1 MGFGVPGRAVDLE
14 PVMLLSSASRTA
26 NGGSSAARWK
36 SPRLSVSRQSGGHG
50 WRWPVPD
57 RVLPGGVSVSRGTD
71 PVLPGSGMP
80 GKIAGYRLEGH
91 IGEGDMTVVRLAHD
105 ERLDREVAVKIL
117 APELVR
123 DAAFRVR
130 LLQQVR
136 AAAEIDHP
144 HILPVYEAG
153 DASGI
158 VYVVMRYV
166 RGGDARSL
174 LGPLGPLP
182 FARAWEVI
190 AQVASAL
197 DTAHAYGVIHRSVK
211 PANMLFDASS
221 EVSGRT
227 PDWAGRDRFDHVYL
241 SDFGLHR
248 DWSPD
253 EIITAARS
261 AGTLDY
267 VAPEQIEG
275 RALDGR
281 ADLYSLACTGFELL
295 CGTTPFG
302 QDQGLTVMYA
312 QLYAPPPPATARRP
326 DLPAA
331 VDVVLATAL
340 AKNPADRSATC
351 GQFADELRTALGL
364 VPGESDN
371 PARLRSQGHARPVAE
386 SRLASGDRRPAKQQD
401 WEHEPAQTATP
412 AKSGPG
418 QPPSPEDQPAAGLGQ
433 VSRNS
438 IGEPGAPYPRQPR
451 RRPGVITLVLAVA
464 AVAIAAA
471 VAIGVA
477 LPDRSTPGTPAVSS
491 PAVSSPAVSSPAL
504 SPAATSAPSSSSAP
518 TLASRQAS
526 AVNNLLSSSAATLK
540 ALQGAVSEVSNC
552 TNLSSA
558 VRQIQN
564 VVNQRSTEYN
574 QASALSTSALAN
586 GAAVKS
592 DLIAA
597 LRNSLDADK
606 DFLTWAQQQLSPGCT
621 PTAQSSAYNA
631 AYNASQQAGASKKA
645 FIQVWDL
652 VAAQY
657 GIQQKS
663 PSTF

>member
-1 MGFGVPGRAVDLE
+1 
-14 PVMLLSSASRTA
+14 
-26 NGGSSAARWK
+26 
-36 SPRLSVSRQSGGHG
+36 
-50 WRWPVPD
+50 
-57 RVLPGGVSVSRGTD
+57 
-71 PVLPGSGMP
+71 MP

-91 IGEGDMTVVRLAHD
+91 IGEGDMAVVRVAHD
-105 ERLDREVAVKIL
+105 ERLDRKVAVKIL
-117 APELVR
+117 APELAR

-130 LLQQVR
+130 LLHQVR

-166 RGGDARSL
+166 RGCDARSL
-174 LGPLGPLP
+174 LSPLGPLP
-182 FARAWEVI
+182 FARAWKVI

-197 DTAHAYGVIHRSVK
+197 DAAHAHGVIHRNVK

-221 EVSGRT
+221 EVAGRT
-227 PDWAGRDRFDHVYL
+227 PDWAGGDRFDHVYL
-241 SDFGLHR
+241 SDFGMRR
-248 DWSPD
+248 DWSLD
-253 EIITAARS
+253 EIITAAHS

-281 ADLYSLACTGFELL
+281 ADLYSLACAGFELL
-295 CGTTPFG
+295 SGTAPFG

-326 DLPAA
+326 DLPTA
-331 VDVVLATAL
+331 VDVVLAKAL
-340 AKNPADRSATC
+340 AKNPADRYATC
-351 GQFADELRTALGL
+351 GQFAEELRTALGL

-371 PARLRSQGHARPVAE
+371 PARLRSQGHARPAAG
-386 SRLASGDRRPAKQQD
+386 SRLASGDKRPARQQD
-401 WEHEPAQTATP
+401 FEHEPTQTPTP
-412 AKSGPG
+412 VQSGPG
-418 QPPSPEDQPAAGLGQ
+418 QPPSPEDQPAAGPGQ
-433 VSRNS
+433 VSRDS
-438 IGEPGAPYPRQPR
+438 IGGLGAPYRRQPR
-451 RRPGVITLVLAVA
+451 RRPGVITLALAVA

-471 VAIGVA
+471 VAIGVV

-491 PAVSSPAVSSPAL
+491 PAVASPVL

-518 TLASRQAS
+518 TLASRQAA
-526 AVNNLLSSSAATLK
+526 AVNHLLSSSAATLK
-540 ALQGAVSEVSNC
+540 ALQGAVSEVFNC

-586 GAAVKS
+586 GATVKS

-597 LRNSLDADK
+597 LRDSLDADK
-606 DFLTWAQQQLSPGCT
+606 DFLTWAQRQLNPGCT

-631 AYNASQQAGASKKA
+631 AYNASQQAGTSKKA

-663 PSTF
+663 PGTF

>member
-1 MGFGVPGRAVDLE
+1 M
-14 PVMLLSSASRTA
+14 
-26 NGGSSAARWK
+26 
-36 SPRLSVSRQSGGHG
+36 
-50 WRWPVPD
+50 
-57 RVLPGGVSVSRGTD
+57 SRGTD

-80 GKIAGYRLEGH
+80 GKIASYRLERH
-91 IGEGDMTVVRLAHD
+91 IGEGDMAVVRLAHD
-105 ERLDREVAVKIL
+105 ERLDRKVAVKIL
-117 APELVR
+117 APELAR
-123 DAAFRVR
+123 DAGFRVR
-130 LLQQVR
+130 WLHQVR

-144 HILPVYEAG
+144 HILPVYEAD

-174 LGPLGPLP
+174 LSPLGPLP
-182 FARAWEVI
+182 FARAWKVI

-197 DTAHAYGVIHRSVK
+197 DTAHAYGVIHRNVK

-221 EVSGRT
+221 EVGGRT
-227 PDWAGRDRFDHVYL
+227 PDWAGGDRFDHVYL
-241 SDFGLHR
+241 SDFGMRR
-248 DWSPD
+248 DWSLD
-253 EIITAARS
+253 EIITAAHS

-275 RALDGR
+275 HALDGR
-281 ADLYSLACTGFELL
+281 ADLYSLACAGFELL
-295 CGTTPFG
+295 CGTAPFG

-326 DLPAA
+326 DLPTA

-340 AKNPADRSATC
+340 AKNPADRYATC
-351 GQFADELRTALGL
+351 SQFAEELRTALGL

-386 SRLASGDRRPAKQQD
+386 SRLASRDKRPARQQD
-401 WEHEPAQTATP
+401 FEHEPTQTPTP
-412 AKSGPG
+412 VQSGPG

-433 VSRNS
+433 VSRDS
-438 IGEPGAPYPRQPR
+438 MGGPGAPYPRQPR
-451 RRPGVITLVLAVA
+451 RRPSVITLALAVA

-491 PAVSSPAVSSPAL
+491 PAVSSPVL

-518 TLASRQAS
+518 TLASRQAA
-526 AVNNLLSSSAATLK
+526 AVNNLLSSSAATLR
-540 ALQGAVSEVSNC
+540 ALQGAVSEVFNC

-558 VRQIQN
+558 VPQIQN

-574 QASALSTSALAN
+574 QASALSTSALAD

-606 DFLTWAQQQLSPGCT
+606 DFLTWAQQQLNPGCT

-663 PSTF
+663 PGTF

>member
-1 MGFGVPGRAVDLE
+1 M
-14 PVMLLSSASRTA
+14 SR
-26 NGGSSAARWK
+26 R
-36 SPRLSVSRQSGGHG
+36 
-50 WRWPVPD
+50 
-57 RVLPGGVSVSRGTD
+57 TD

-91 IGEGDMTVVRLAHD
+91 IGQGDMAVVRLAHD
-105 ERLDREVAVKIL
+105 ERLDRRVAVKIL
-117 APELVR
+117 APELAR
-123 DAAFRVR
+123 DAAFQAR
-130 LLQQVR
+130 LFHQVR

-153 DASGI
+153 DAGGI

-166 RGGDARSL
+166 QGGDARSL
-174 LGPLGPLP
+174 LSPLGPLP
-182 FARAWEVI
+182 FARAWKVV

-197 DTAHAYGVIHRSVK
+197 DAAHAHGVIHRGVK
-211 PANMLFDASS
+211 PANMLFEASS
-221 EVSGRT
+221 GVGGRT
-227 PDWAGRDRFDHVYL
+227 SDWAGGGSDHVYL
-241 SDFGLHR
+241 SDFGIRR
-248 DWSPD
+248 DWSPG
-253 EIITAARS
+253 EIIAAARS

-281 ADLYSLACTGFELL
+281 ADLYSLACAGFELL
-295 CGTTPFG
+295 CGTPPFG
-302 QDQGLTVMYA
+302 QDQSLTVMYA

-331 VDVVLATAL
+331 ADVVLATAL
-340 AKNPADRSATC
+340 AKNPADRYATC
-351 GQFADELRTALGL
+351 GRFAEELRTALGL

-371 PARLRSQGHARPVAE
+371 RARLRWQGHARPVAE
-386 SRLASGDRRPAKQQD
+386 SRLACGDKRPARQQD
-401 WEHEPAQTATP
+401 FGHEPTQTP
-412 AKSGPG
+412 APVQSGPG
-418 QPPSPEDQPAAGLGQ
+418 RPMFPEDQPAAGLGQ
-433 VSRNS
+433 VSRDS
-438 IGEPGAPYPRQPR
+438 IGGPGGPYPRQPR
-451 RRPGVITLVLAVA
+451 RRPGVIRLALAVA
-464 AVAIAAA
+464 AVGIAAA

-477 LPDRSTPGTPAVSS
+477 LPGRSTPGTPAVSS
-491 PAVSSPAVSSPAL
+491 PAVSSPVLA
-504 SPAATSAPSSSSAP
+504 PAATSAPSSSSAS
-518 TLASRQAS
+518 TLASRQAA
-526 AVNNLLSSSAATLK
+526 AVNDLLSSSAATLK
-540 ALQGAVSEVSNC
+540 ALQGAVSEVFNC

-574 QASALSTSALAN
+574 QASALSTPALPN

-606 DFLTWAQQQLSPGCT
+606 DFLTWAQQQLNPGCT

-631 AYNASQQAGASKKA
+631 AYNASQQAGASKEA
-645 FIQVWDL
+645 FTQVWDP
-652 VAAQY
+652 VAARY

-663 PSTF
+663 PGTF

>member
-1 MGFGVPGRAVDLE
+1 M
-14 PVMLLSSASRTA
+14 
-26 NGGSSAARWK
+26 
-36 SPRLSVSRQSGGHG
+36 
-50 WRWPVPD
+50 
-57 RVLPGGVSVSRGTD
+57 SRGTD

-91 IGEGDMTVVRLAHD
+91 VGEGDMGVVRLAYD
-105 ERLDREVAVKIL
+105 EHLDRKVAVKIL
-117 APELVR
+117 APELAR
-123 DAAFRVR
+123 DAAFRAR
-130 LLQQVR
+130 LLHQVR

-166 RGGDARSL
+166 QGGDARSL
-174 LGPLGPLP
+174 LSPLAPLP
-182 FARAWEVI
+182 FARAWKVI

-197 DTAHAYGVIHRSVK
+197 DTAHAHGLIHRNVK

-221 EVSGRT
+221 EVGGRR
-227 PDWAGRDRFDHVYL
+227 PDLAGGHCFDHVYL
-241 SDFGLHR
+241 SDFGMRR

-253 EIITAARS
+253 EIITAVRS

-281 ADLYSLACTGFELL
+281 ADLYSLACAGFELL
-295 CGTTPFG
+295 CGTAPFG

-340 AKNPADRSATC
+340 AKNPADRYATC
-351 GQFADELRTALGL
+351 GQFAEELCTALGL

-371 PARLRSQGHARPVAE
+371 PARLRSQGHAGPVAE
-386 SRLASGDRRPAKQQD
+386 SRLASGNKRPARQQD
-401 WEHEPAQTATP
+401 FEHEPTQTPTP
-412 AKSGPG
+412 VQSGPG
-418 QPPSPEDQPAAGLGQ
+418 QPPSPENQPAAGLGQ
-433 VSRNS
+433 VSHDS
-438 IGEPGAPYPRQPR
+438 IGGPGAPYPRQPR
-451 RRPGVITLVLAVA
+451 RRPGVITLALAVA

-491 PAVSSPAVSSPAL
+491 PAVSSPAVSSPVL

-518 TLASRQAS
+518 TLASRQAA
-526 AVNNLLSSSAATLK
+526 AVNNLLTSSAATLK
-540 ALQGAVSEVSNC
+540 ALQGAVSEVFNC

-558 VRQIQN
+558 VGQIQN

-574 QASALSTSALAN
+574 QASALSTFALAN

-606 DFLTWAQQQLSPGCT
+606 DFLTWAQQQLNPGCT
-621 PTAQSSAYNA
+621 PAAQSSAYNA
-631 AYNASQQAGASKKA
+631 AYNASQQAGASKQA

-663 PSTF
+663 PGTF

>member
-1 MGFGVPGRAVDLE
+1 M
-14 PVMLLSSASRTA
+14 
-26 NGGSSAARWK
+26 
-36 SPRLSVSRQSGGHG
+36 
-50 WRWPVPD
+50 
-57 RVLPGGVSVSRGTD
+57 SRGTD

-80 GKIAGYRLEGH
+80 GSGMPGSGMPGEIAGYRLEER
-91 IGEGDMTVVRLAHD
+91 IGEGDMAIVRLAHD
-105 ERLDREVAVKIL
+105 ERLDRKVAVKIL
-117 APELVR
+117 APELAR
-123 DAAFRVR
+123 DDAFRAR
-130 LLQQVR
+130 LLHQVR

-153 DASGI
+153 DTGGI

-166 RGGDARSL
+166 QGGDVRSL
-174 LGPLGPLP
+174 LSPLGSLP
-182 FARAWEVI
+182 SARAWKVI

-197 DTAHAYGVIHRSVK
+197 DTAHAHGVIHRNVK
-211 PANMLFDASS
+211 PANMLFDAGS
-221 EVSGRT
+221 EVGGRT
-227 PDWAGRDRFDHVYL
+227 SDRAGGHRFDHVYL
-241 SDFGLHR
+241 SDFGMRR

-253 EIITAARS
+253 EIITAVRS

-281 ADLYSLACTGFELL
+281 TDLYSLACAGFELL
-295 CGTTPFG
+295 CGTAPFG

-312 QLYAPPPPATARRP
+312 QLYAPPPLATARRP

-340 AKNPADRSATC
+340 AKNPADRYATC
-351 GQFADELRTALGL
+351 GQFAEELRTALGL

-371 PARLRSQGHARPVAE
+371 PARPRSLGHVRPVAE
-386 SRLASGDRRPAKQQD
+386 SRLARGDKLPARQQD
-401 WEHEPAQTATP
+401 FEHEPSQTPTP
-412 AKSGPG
+412 VPPVPG
-418 QPPSPEDQPAAGLGQ
+418 QPPSPEDQPAAALGQ
-433 VSRNS
+433 VSRDS
-438 IGEPGAPYPRQPR
+438 TGGPGAPYPRQPWR
-451 RRPGVITLVLAVA
+451 RTGVIRLTLAVA

-477 LPDRSTPGTPAVSS
+477 LANRSTPGTPAVSS
-491 PAVSSPAVSSPAL
+491 PAASSPVPSPTAL
-504 SPAATSAPSSSSAP
+504 SPTALSPTAPSSSSAS
-518 TLASRQAS
+518 TLASRQA
-526 AVNNLLSSSAATLK
+526 AALNNLLGSSAATLK
-540 ALQGAVSEVSNC
+540 ALQGAVSEVFSC

-558 VRQIQN
+558 VGQIQN
-564 VVNQRSTEYN
+564 VVNQRSTEYS

-586 GAAVKS
+586 GAAMKS

-597 LRNSLDADK
+597 LRSSLDADK
-606 DFLTWAQQQLSPGCT
+606 DFLTWAQQQLNPGCA

-645 FIQVWDL
+645 FIQVWDP

-663 PSTF
+663 PGSF

>member
-1 MGFGVPGRAVDLE
+1 M
-14 PVMLLSSASRTA
+14 
-26 NGGSSAARWK
+26 
-36 SPRLSVSRQSGGHG
+36 
-50 WRWPVPD
+50 
-57 RVLPGGVSVSRGTD
+57 SRGTD
-71 PVLPGSGMP
+71 PALRGPGMP

-91 IGEGDMTVVRLAHD
+91 IGEGDMAVVRLAHD
-105 ERLDREVAVKIL
+105 ERLDRKVAVKIL
-117 APELVR
+117 APELAR
-123 DAAFRVR
+123 DAAFRAR
-130 LLQQVR
+130 LLHQVR

-174 LGPLGPLP
+174 LSLPGPLP
-182 FARAWEVI
+182 FARAWKVI

-197 DTAHAYGVIHRSVK
+197 DTAHAHGVIHRNVK

-221 EVSGRT
+221 EVGGRT
-227 PDWAGRDRFDHVYL
+227 PDWAGGHRFDHVYL
-241 SDFGLHR
+241 SDFGMRR

-253 EIITAARS
+253 EIITAVRS

-267 VAPEQIEG
+267 VAPEQIDG

-281 ADLYSLACTGFELL
+281 ADLYSLACAGFELL
-295 CGTTPFG
+295 CGTAPFG

-312 QLYAPPPPATARRP
+312 QLYAPPPLATARRP

-340 AKNPADRSATC
+340 AKNPADRYATC
-351 GQFADELRTALGL
+351 GQFAEELRTALGF

-371 PARLRSQGHARPVAE
+371 PARVRSQGHARPVAE
-386 SRLASGDRRPAKQQD
+386 SRLVSGDKRPARQQD
-401 WEHEPAQTATP
+401 FEHEPTQTPTP
-412 AKSGPG
+412 VPSGPG
-418 QPPSPEDQPAAGLGQ
+418 QPPSPEDRPTAGLGQ
-433 VSRNS
+433 VSRDS
-438 IGEPGAPYPRQPR
+438 IGRPGAPYPRQPR
-451 RRPGVITLVLAVA
+451 RPPGVIRLALAVA
-464 AVAIAAA
+464 AAAIAAA
-471 VAIGVA
+471 VAIGVT
-477 LPDRSTPGTPAVSS
+477 LPDRSTPGTPVSS
-491 PAVSSPAVSSPAL
+491 PAVSSPVL
-504 SPAATSAPSSSSAP
+504 SPAATPAPSSSPAS
-518 TLASRQAS
+518 TLASRQAA

-540 ALQGAVSEVSNC
+540 ALQGAVSEVFNC

-606 DFLTWAQQQLSPGCT
+606 DFLTWAQQQLNPGCS

-663 PSTF
+663 PGTF

>member
-1 MGFGVPGRAVDLE
+1 
-14 PVMLLSSASRTA
+14 
-26 NGGSSAARWK
+26 
-36 SPRLSVSRQSGGHG
+36 
-50 WRWPVPD
+50 
-57 RVLPGGVSVSRGTD
+57 VSRGTD

-80 GKIAGYRLEGH
+80 GKIAGYRLEGI
-91 IGEGDMTVVRLAHD
+91 IGEGDMAVVRLAHD
-105 ERLDREVAVKIL
+105 ERLDRKVAVKIL
-117 APELVR
+117 APELAR

-130 LLQQVR
+130 LLHQVR
-136 AAAEIDHP
+136 AAAKIDHP

-174 LGPLGPLP
+174 LSPLGPLP
-182 FARAWEVI
+182 YARAWKVI

-197 DTAHAYGVIHRSVK
+197 DTAHAYGVIHRNVK
-211 PANMLFDASS
+211 PANILFDASS
-221 EVSGRT
+221 EVGERT
-227 PDWAGRDRFDHVYL
+227 PGWAGGDRFDHVYL
-241 SDFGLHR
+241 SDFGMYR
-248 DWSPD
+248 EWSLD
-253 EIITAARS
+253 EIITAAHS

-281 ADLYSLACTGFELL
+281 ADLYSLACAGFELL
-295 CGTTPFG
+295 CGTAPFG

-326 DLPAA
+326 DLPTA

-340 AKNPADRSATC
+340 AKNPADRYATC
-351 GQFADELRTALGL
+351 GQFAEELRTALGL
-364 VPGESDN
+364 VPAESDN

-386 SRLASGDRRPAKQQD
+386 SRLASGDERPARQRD
-401 WEHEPAQTATP
+401 FEHEPTQTPTP
-412 AKSGPG
+412 VQSGPG
-418 QPPSPEDQPAAGLGQ
+418 QPPSPEDQPAAGPGQ
-433 VSRNS
+433 VSRDS
-438 IGEPGAPYPRQPR
+438 IGGPGAPYPRQPR
-451 RRPGVITLVLAVA
+451 RRPGIITLALAVA

-491 PAVSSPAVSSPAL
+491 PAVSSPAVSSPVL

-518 TLASRQAS
+518 TLASRQAA
-526 AVNNLLSSSAATLK
+526 AVNNLLSSSAAALK
-540 ALQGAVSEVSNC
+540 TLQGAVSEVSNC

-606 DFLTWAQQQLSPGCT
+606 DFLTWAQQQLNPGCT

-663 PSTF
+663 PGTF

>member
-1 MGFGVPGRAVDLE
+1 
-14 PVMLLSSASRTA
+14 
-26 NGGSSAARWK
+26 
-36 SPRLSVSRQSGGHG
+36 
-50 WRWPVPD
+50 
-57 RVLPGGVSVSRGTD
+57 LPGGVFVSRGTD
-71 PVLPGSGMP
+71 PVLPDSGMP
-80 GKIAGYRLEGH
+80 GKIPGYRLEGH
-91 IGEGDMTVVRLAHD
+91 IGEGDMAVVRLAHD
-105 ERLDREVAVKIL
+105 EHLDRKVAVKIL
-117 APELVR
+117 APELTR
-123 DAAFRVR
+123 DAAFRAR
-130 LLQQVR
+130 LLHQVR

-174 LGPLGPLP
+174 LSPLGPLP
-182 FARAWEVI
+182 FARAWKVI
-190 AQVASAL
+190 AHVASAL
-197 DTAHAYGVIHRSVK
+197 DTAHAHGVLHRNVK

-221 EVSGRT
+221 EVGGRT
-227 PDWAGRDRFDHVYL
+227 PDWAGGHRLDHVYL
-241 SDFGLHR
+241 SDFGMRR
-248 DWSPD
+248 DWSPE
-253 EIITAARS
+253 EIVTAVRS

-281 ADLYSLACTGFELL
+281 ADLYSLACAGFELL
-295 CGTTPFG
+295 CGTAPFG

-340 AKNPADRSATC
+340 AKNPADRYATC
-351 GQFADELRTALGL
+351 GQFAEELRTALGL

-386 SRLASGDRRPAKQQD
+386 SRLASCDKRPAGRQD
-401 WEHEPAQTATP
+401 FEHEPTQTPTP
-412 AKSGPG
+412 VQSGPG

-433 VSRNS
+433 VSRDP
-438 IGEPGAPYPRQPR
+438 IGGPGAPYPRRPR
-451 RRPGVITLVLAVA
+451 RRPSVITLALAVA
-464 AVAIAAA
+464 SVAIAA

-491 PAVSSPAVSSPAL
+491 PAASSPAVSSPVL
-504 SPAATSAPSSSSAP
+504 SPAATSAPSSES
-518 TLASRQAS
+518 TLASRQAA
-526 AVNNLLSSSAATLK
+526 AVNILLSSSAATLK

-574 QASALSTSALAN
+574 QASAVSTSALAN

-606 DFLTWAQQQLSPGCT
+606 DFLTWAQQQLNPGCT

-663 PSTF
+663 PGTF

>member
-1 MGFGVPGRAVDLE
+1 
-14 PVMLLSSASRTA
+14 
-26 NGGSSAARWK
+26 
-36 SPRLSVSRQSGGHG
+36 
-50 WRWPVPD
+50 
-57 RVLPGGVSVSRGTD
+57 VSRGTD
-71 PVLPGSGMP
+71 PVPPGSGLP
-80 GKIAGYRLEGH
+80 GKIAGYRLEGP
-91 IGEGDMTVVRLAHD
+91 IGEGDIAVVRLAHD
-105 ERLDREVAVKIL
+105 ERLDRKVAVKIL
-117 APELVR
+117 APELAR

-130 LLQQVR
+130 LLHQVR
-136 AAAEIDHP
+136 AAANIDHP

-166 RGGDARSL
+166 QGGDARSL
-174 LGPLGPLP
+174 LSPFSPLP
-182 FARAWEVI
+182 FARAWNVI

-197 DTAHAYGVIHRSVK
+197 DAAHAYGVIHCNVK

-221 EVSGRT
+221 EVGGRT
-227 PDWAGRDRFDHVYL
+227 PDWAGGDRFDHVYL
-241 SDFGLHR
+241 SDFGMRR
-248 DWSPD
+248 DRSPD

-281 ADLYSLACTGFELL
+281 ADLYSLACAGFELL
-295 CGTTPFG
+295 CGTAPFG

-312 QLYAPPPPATARRP
+312 QLYAPPPPARARRP

-340 AKNPADRSATC
+340 AKNPADRYATC
-351 GQFADELRTALGL
+351 GQFAEELRTALGL

-371 PARLRSQGHARPVAE
+371 PAWLRSQGHARPVAE
-386 SRLASGDRRPAKQQD
+386 SRLASGEDRA
-401 WEHEPAQTATP
+401 
-412 AKSGPG
+412 
-418 QPPSPEDQPAAGLGQ
+418 AAGLGQ
-433 VSRNS
+433 VSRDS
-438 IGEPGAPYPRQPR
+438 IGGPGAPYPRPPW
-451 RRPGVITLVLAVA
+451 RRPGVIRLALAVA

-491 PAVSSPAVSSPAL
+491 PAVSSPAVSSPVVS
-504 SPAATSAPSSSSAP
+504 SPVVSPTATSAPSSASTPA
-518 TLASRQAS
+518 LASRQAA
-526 AVNNLLSSSAATLK
+526 AVNNLLSSSATTVK
-540 ALQGAVSEVSNC
+540 ALQGAVSEVFNC

-574 QASALSTSALAN
+574 QASALSTFALAN

-597 LRNSLDADK
+597 LRHSLDADK
-606 DFLTWAQQQLSPGCT
+606 DFLTWAQQQLNPGCT

-631 AYNASQQAGASKKA
+631 AYNASQQAGAAKKA

-657 GIQQKS
+657 GIQQTS
-663 PSTF
+663 PGTF

>member
-1 MGFGVPGRAVDLE
+1 MPGR
-14 PVMLLSSASRTA
+14 
-26 NGGSSAARWK
+26 
-36 SPRLSVSRQSGGHG
+36 
-50 WRWPVPD
+50 
-57 RVLPGGVSVSRGTD
+57 
-71 PVLPGSGMP
+71 
-80 GKIAGYRLEGH
+80 IAGYRLEGY
-91 IGEGDMTVVRLAHD
+91 IGEGDMAVVRLAHD
-105 ERLDREVAVKIL
+105 ERVDRKVAVKML
-117 APELVR
+117 SPELAG
-123 DAAFRVR
+123 DTAFRAR
-130 LLQQVR
+130 LLHQVR

-144 HILPVYEAG
+144 HILPVYGAG

-166 RGGDARSL
+166 QGGDARSL
-174 LGPLGPLP
+174 LSPLGPLA
-182 FARAWEVI
+182 FARAWKVI

-197 DTAHAYGVIHRSVK
+197 DTAHAHGVIHRNVK

-221 EVSGRT
+221 EVGGRT
-227 PDWAGRDRFDHVYL
+227 GDWADGHRFDHVYL
-241 SDFGLHR
+241 SDFGMRR

-253 EIITAARS
+253 EIITAVRS
-261 AGTLDY
+261 GGTLDY

-281 ADLYSLACTGFELL
+281 ADLYSLACAGFELL
-295 CGTTPFG
+295 CGTAPFG
-302 QDQGLTVMYA
+302 QDQGLTAMYA
-312 QLYAPPPPATARRP
+312 QLYAPPPPATTLRP

-340 AKNPADRSATC
+340 AKNPADRYATC
-351 GQFADELRTALGL
+351 GQFAEELRTALGL
-364 VPGESDN
+364 VPSESDN
-371 PARLRSQGHARPVAE
+371 SARPRSQGHARPVAE
-386 SRLASGDRRPAKQQD
+386 IRLASGDKRPARQQD
-401 WEHEPAQTATP
+401 FEHEPTQTRTP
-412 AKSGPG
+412 VQPGPG
-418 QPPSPEDQPAAGLGQ
+418 QPASPEDQPAAGPGQ
-433 VSRNS
+433 VSRDS
-438 IGEPGAPYPRQPR
+438 VGGPGAPYLRQPR
-451 RRPGVITLVLAVA
+451 RRPSVIRLTLAVG

-477 LPDRSTPGTPAVSS
+477 LPGRSTPGTPAVSS
-491 PAVSSPAVSSPAL
+491 PAVSSPAASSPVL

-518 TLASRQAS
+518 NLAARQAA

-540 ALQGAVSEVSNC
+540 ALQGAVSEVFDC

-558 VRQIQN
+558 VGQIQN

-586 GAAVKS
+586 GTAVKA

-606 DFLTWAQQQLSPGCT
+606 DFLTWAQQQLNPGCT

-631 AYNASQQAGASKKA
+631 AYNASQQAGAAKNA
-645 FIQVWDL
+645 FIQVWDP
-652 VAAQY
+652 VAARY

-663 PSTF
+663 PGTF

>member
-1 MGFGVPGRAVDLE
+1 M
-14 PVMLLSSASRTA
+14 
-26 NGGSSAARWK
+26 
-36 SPRLSVSRQSGGHG
+36 
-50 WRWPVPD
+50 
-57 RVLPGGVSVSRGTD
+57 SRGTD

-80 GKIAGYRLEGH
+80 GKIAGYRLEGPV
-91 IGEGDMTVVRLAHD
+91 GEGDMAVVRLAYD
-105 ERLDREVAVKIL
+105 EHLDRKVAVKIL
-117 APELVR
+117 APELAR
-123 DAAFRVR
+123 DAAFRAR
-130 LLQQVR
+130 LLHQVR

-166 RGGDARSL
+166 QGGDARSL
-174 LGPLGPLP
+174 LSPLGPLP
-182 FARAWEVI
+182 FARAWKVI

-197 DTAHAYGVIHRSVK
+197 DTAHAHGVIHRNVK

-221 EVSGRT
+221 EVGGRR
-227 PDWAGRDRFDHVYL
+227 PDFAGGHRFDHVYL
-241 SDFGLHR
+241 SDFGMRR

-253 EIITAARS
+253 EIITAVRS

-281 ADLYSLACTGFELL
+281 ADLYSLACAGFELL
-295 CGTTPFG
+295 CGTAPFG

-340 AKNPADRSATC
+340 AKNPADRYATC
-351 GQFADELRTALGL
+351 GQFAEELRTALGL

-371 PARLRSQGHARPVAE
+371 PARLRHARPVAE
-386 SRLASGDRRPAKQQD
+386 SRLASGSKRPARQQD
-401 WEHEPAQTATP
+401 FEHEPTQTPTSVQ
-412 AKSGPG
+412 SGPG
-418 QPPSPEDQPAAGLGQ
+418 QPPSPENQPAAGLGQ
-433 VSRNS
+433 VSHDS
-438 IGEPGAPYPRQPR
+438 MGGPGAPYPRQPR
-451 RRPGVITLVLAVA
+451 RRPGVITLALAVA

-471 VAIGVA
+471 VAIGFA
-477 LPDRSTPGTPAVSS
+477 LPDRSTPGTPALSS
-491 PAVSSPAVSSPAL
+491 PAVSSRAVSSPVL

-518 TLASRQAS
+518 TLASRQAA

-540 ALQGAVSEVSNC
+540 ALQGAVSEVFNC

-558 VRQIQN
+558 VGQIQT

-574 QASALSTSALAN
+574 QASALSTFALAN

-606 DFLTWAQQQLSPGCT
+606 DFLTWAQQQLNPGCT

-631 AYNASQQAGASKKA
+631 AYNASQQAGASKQA

-663 PSTF
+663 PGAF

>member
-1 MGFGVPGRAVDLE
+1 
-14 PVMLLSSASRTA
+14 
-26 NGGSSAARWK
+26 
-36 SPRLSVSRQSGGHG
+36 
-50 WRWPVPD
+50 
-57 RVLPGGVSVSRGTD
+57 
-71 PVLPGSGMP
+71 MP
-80 GKIAGYRLEGH
+80 GKIAGYRLEGQ
-91 IGEGDMTVVRLAHD
+91 IGEGDMAVVRLAHD
-105 ERLDREVAVKIL
+105 ERLDRKVAVKIL
-117 APELVR
+117 RPELAR
-123 DAAFRVR
+123 DAAFRAR
-130 LLQQVR
+130 LLHQVR

-174 LGPLGPLP
+174 LSPLRPLP
-182 FARAWEVI
+182 FARAWKVI
-190 AQVASAL
+190 DQVASAL
-197 DTAHAYGVIHRSVK
+197 DTAHAHGVIHRNVK
-211 PANMLFDASS
+211 PANMLFDAGS
-221 EVSGRT
+221 EVGGRT
-227 PDWAGRDRFDHVYL
+227 PGGDRFDHVYL
-241 SDFGLHR
+241 SDFGMRR

-253 EIITAARS
+253 EVITAARS

-281 ADLYSLACTGFELL
+281 ADLYSLACAGFELL
-295 CGTTPFG
+295 CGTAPFG

-326 DLPAA
+326 DLPTA

-340 AKNPADRSATC
+340 AKNPADRYATC
-351 GQFADELRTALGL
+351 GQFAEELCAALGL

-371 PARLRSQGHARPVAE
+371 PARLRSQGRARPVAE
-386 SRLASGDRRPAKQQD
+386 SRLASGNKRPGRQQD
-401 WEHEPAQTATP
+401 FEHEPTQTPTP
-412 AKSGPG
+412 VQSGPG

-433 VSRNS
+433 VSRDS
-438 IGEPGAPYPRQPR
+438 IGGPGAPYPRQPR
-451 RRPGVITLVLAVA
+451 RRPGVITLALAVA

-491 PAVSSPAVSSPAL
+491 PAASSPAVSSPVL

-518 TLASRQAS
+518 ALASRQAA

-540 ALQGAVSEVSNC
+540 ALQGAVSEVFNC

-564 VVNQRSTEYN
+564 VVNQRGTEYN
-574 QASALSTSALAN
+574 QASALSISALAN
-586 GAAVKS
+586 GVAVKS

-606 DFLTWAQQQLSPGCT
+606 EFLTWAQQQLNPGCT
-621 PTAQSSAYNA
+621 PTAQSGAYNA
-631 AYNASQQAGASKKA
+631 AYNASQQAGASKAA
-645 FIQVWDL
+645 FIQVWDP

-657 GIQQKS
+657 GLQQKS
-663 PSTF
+663 SGTF

>member
-1 MGFGVPGRAVDLE
+1 M
-14 PVMLLSSASRTA
+14 
-26 NGGSSAARWK
+26 N
-36 SPRLSVSRQSGGHG
+36 
-50 WRWPVPD
+50 
-57 RVLPGGVSVSRGTD
+57 RGTD
-71 PVLPGSGMP
+71 PVLPGPGMP

-91 IGEGDMTVVRLAHD
+91 IGEGDIAVVRLAHD
-105 ERLDREVAVKIL
+105 ERLDRKVAVKIL
-117 APELVR
+117 APESAC
-123 DAAFRVR
+123 DAAFRAQ
-130 LLQQVR
+130 LLHQVR

-153 DASGI
+153 DTSGS

-166 RGGDARSL
+166 QGGDARSL
-174 LGPLGPLP
+174 FSPLGPPP
-182 FARAWEVI
+182 FARAWKVI

-197 DTAHAYGVIHRSVK
+197 DTAHAHGVIHRNVK
-211 PANMLFDASS
+211 PANILFDASS

-227 PDWAGRDRFDHVYL
+227 PDWAGGHRFDHVYL
-241 SDFGLHR
+241 SDFGMRR

-267 VAPEQIEG
+267 IAPEQIEG

-281 ADLYSLACTGFELL
+281 ADLYSLACAAFELL
-295 CGTTPFG
+295 CGTAPFG

-312 QLYAPPPPATARRP
+312 QLYAPPPPATAQRP

-340 AKNPADRSATC
+340 AKNPADRYATC
-351 GQFADELRTALGL
+351 GQFAEELGTALGL

-371 PARLRSQGHARPVAE
+371 PARLRSQVHARPVAE
-386 SRLASGDRRPAKQQD
+386 SPLASGNKRPVRQQD
-401 WEHEPAQTATP
+401 FEHEPTQTPTP
-412 AKSGPG
+412 VRSGTS

-433 VSRNS
+433 VSHDS
-438 IGEPGAPYPRQPR
+438 IGGPGTPYPRQPR
-451 RRPGVITLVLAVA
+451 RHPGVIRLALAVA
-464 AVAIAAA
+464 AVAIAA
-471 VAIGVA
+471 VAIAVA
-477 LPDRSTPGTPAVSS
+477 LPDRSTPSTPAVSS
-491 PAVSSPAVSSPAL
+491 PAVSSPAVSSPAVSSPVL
-504 SPAATSAPSSSSAP
+504 SPAATSAPSSSSASN
-518 TLASRQAS
+518 LASRQAA

-540 ALQGAVSEVSNC
+540 ALQSAVSEVFNC

-558 VRQIQN
+558 VPQIQN

-597 LRNSLDADK
+597 LRSSLDADK
-606 DFLTWAQQQLSPGCT
+606 EFLTWAQQQLNPGCT
-621 PTAQSSAYNA
+621 PTAQSGAYNA
-631 AYNASQQAGASKKA
+631 AYNASQQAGASKDA
-645 FIQVWDL
+645 FIQVWDP
-652 VAAQY
+652 VAAHY
-657 GIQQKS
+657 GLQQKS
-663 PSTF
+663 PGTF

>member
-1 MGFGVPGRAVDLE
+1 M
-14 PVMLLSSASRTA
+14 
-26 NGGSSAARWK
+26 
-36 SPRLSVSRQSGGHG
+36 
-50 WRWPVPD
+50 
-57 RVLPGGVSVSRGTD
+57 SRGTD

-91 IGEGDMTVVRLAHD
+91 VGEGDMAVVRLAYD
-105 ERLDREVAVKIL
+105 EHLDRKVAVKIL
-117 APELVR
+117 VPELAR
-123 DAAFRVR
+123 DAAFRSR
-130 LLQQVR
+130 LLHQVR

-166 RGGDARSL
+166 QGGDARSL
-174 LGPLGPLP
+174 LSPLGPLP
-182 FARAWEVI
+182 FARAWKVI

-197 DTAHAYGVIHRSVK
+197 DTAHAHGVIHRNVK

-221 EVSGRT
+221 EVGGRR
-227 PDWAGRDRFDHVYL
+227 PDWAGGHRFDHVYL
-241 SDFGLHR
+241 SDFGMRR
-248 DWSPD
+248 DWSPG
-253 EIITAARS
+253 EIITAVRS

-281 ADLYSLACTGFELL
+281 ADLYSLACAGFELL
-295 CGTTPFG
+295 CGTAPFG

-312 QLYAPPPPATARRP
+312 QLYAPPPTATARRP

-340 AKNPADRSATC
+340 AKNPADRYATC
-351 GQFADELRTALGL
+351 GQFAEELCTALGL

-371 PARLRSQGHARPVAE
+371 PARLRSQGRARPVAE
-386 SRLASGDRRPAKQQD
+386 SWLASGNKRPARQQD
-401 WEHEPAQTATP
+401 FEHEPTQTPTP
-412 AKSGPG
+412 VQSGPG
-418 QPPSPEDQPAAGLGQ
+418 QPPSPENQPDAGLGQ
-433 VSRNS
+433 VSHDS
-438 IGEPGAPYPRQPR
+438 IGGPGAPYPRQPR
-451 RRPGVITLVLAVA
+451 RRRGVITLALAVA

-477 LPDRSTPGTPAVSS
+477 LPGRSTPDTPAVSS
-491 PAVSSPAVSSPAL
+491 PAVSSPVL

-518 TLASRQAS
+518 TLASRQAA

-540 ALQGAVSEVSNC
+540 ALQGAVSEVFNC

-558 VRQIQN
+558 VGQIQN

-574 QASALSTSALAN
+574 QASALSIFALAN

-597 LRNSLDADK
+597 LRKSLDADK
-606 DFLTWAQQQLSPGCT
+606 DFLTWAQQQLNPGCT

-631 AYNASQQAGASKKA
+631 AYNASQQAGASKQA

-663 PSTF
+663 PGTF

>member
-1 MGFGVPGRAVDLE
+1 M
-14 PVMLLSSASRTA
+14 
-26 NGGSSAARWK
+26 
-36 SPRLSVSRQSGGHG
+36 
-50 WRWPVPD
+50 
-57 RVLPGGVSVSRGTD
+57 SRGTD

-80 GKIAGYRLEGH
+80 GKIASYRLERH
-91 IGEGDMTVVRLAHD
+91 IGEGDMAVVRLAHD
-105 ERLDREVAVKIL
+105 ERLDRKVAVKIL
-117 APELVR
+117 APELAR
-123 DAAFRVR
+123 DAGFRVR
-130 LLQQVR
+130 WLHQVR

-144 HILPVYEAG
+144 HILPVYEAD

-174 LGPLGPLP
+174 LSPLGPLP
-182 FARAWEVI
+182 FARAWKVI

-197 DTAHAYGVIHRSVK
+197 DTAHAYGVIHRNVK

-221 EVSGRT
+221 EVGGRT
-227 PDWAGRDRFDHVYL
+227 PDWAGGDRFDHVYL
-241 SDFGLHR
+241 SDFGMRR
-248 DWSPD
+248 DWSLD
-253 EIITAARS
+253 EIITAAHS

-275 RALDGR
+275 HALDGR
-281 ADLYSLACTGFELL
+281 ADLYSLACAGFELL
-295 CGTTPFG
+295 CGTAPFG

-326 DLPAA
+326 DLPTA

-340 AKNPADRSATC
+340 AKNPADRYATC
-351 GQFADELRTALGL
+351 SQFAEELRTALGL

-386 SRLASGDRRPAKQQD
+386 SRLASRDKRPARQQD
-401 WEHEPAQTATP
+401 FEHEPTQTPTP
-412 AKSGPG
+412 VQSGPG

-433 VSRNS
+433 VSRDS
-438 IGEPGAPYPRQPR
+438 MGGPGAPYPRQPR
-451 RRPGVITLVLAVA
+451 RRPSVITLALAVA

-491 PAVSSPAVSSPAL
+491 PAVSSPVL
-504 SPAATSAPSSSSAP
+504 SPAATSAPPSSSAP
-518 TLASRQAS
+518 TLASRQAA
-526 AVNNLLSSSAATLK
+526 AVNNLLSSSAATLR
-540 ALQGAVSEVSNC
+540 ALQGAVSEVFNC

-558 VRQIQN
+558 VPQIQN

-574 QASALSTSALAN
+574 QASALATFALAD

-606 DFLTWAQQQLSPGCT
+606 DFLTWAQQQLNPGCT

-663 PSTF
+663 PGTF

>member
-1 MGFGVPGRAVDLE
+1 M
-14 PVMLLSSASRTA
+14 
-26 NGGSSAARWK
+26 
-36 SPRLSVSRQSGGHG
+36 
-50 WRWPVPD
+50 
-57 RVLPGGVSVSRGTD
+57 SRGTD

-80 GKIAGYRLEGH
+80 GKIAGYRLERH
-91 IGEGDMTVVRLAHD
+91 IGEGDMAVVFLAHD
-105 ERLDREVAVKIL
+105 ERLDRKVAVKIL
-117 APELVR
+117 APELAR

-130 LLQQVR
+130 LLHQVR

-144 HILPVYEAG
+144 HILPVYEAD

-174 LGPLGPLP
+174 LSPLVPLP
-182 FARAWEVI
+182 FARAWKVI

-197 DTAHAYGVIHRSVK
+197 DTAHACGVIHRNVK

-221 EVSGRT
+221 GVGGRT
-227 PDWAGRDRFDHVYL
+227 PNWAGGDRFDHVYL
-241 SDFGLHR
+241 SDFGMRR

-253 EIITAARS
+253 EIITVAHS

-267 VAPEQIEG
+267 IAPEQIEG
-275 RALDGR
+275 RVLDGR
-281 ADLYSLACTGFELL
+281 VDLYSLACAGFELL

-326 DLPAA
+326 DLPTA

-340 AKNPADRSATC
+340 AKNPADRYATC
-351 GQFADELRTALGL
+351 GQFAEELRTALGL
-364 VPGESDN
+364 VYGESDN
-371 PARLRSQGHARPVAE
+371 PGRLRSQGHARPVAE
-386 SRLASGDRRPAKQQD
+386 SRLASGDKRPARQQD
-401 WEHEPAQTATP
+401 FEHEPTQTPTP
-412 AKSGPG
+412 VQSGPG
-418 QPPSPEDQPAAGLGQ
+418 QPPSPGDQPAAGLGQ
-433 VSRNS
+433 VSRDS
-438 IGEPGAPYPRQPR
+438 IGGPGAPYPRQPR
-451 RRPGVITLVLAVA
+451 RRPGVITLALAVA

-477 LPDRSTPGTPAVSS
+477 LPDRSTPGAPAVSS
-491 PAVSSPAVSSPAL
+491 PAVSSPVL

-518 TLASRQAS
+518 TLASRQAA

-540 ALQGAVSEVSNC
+540 ALQGAVSEVFNC

-558 VRQIQN
+558 VPQIQN

-597 LRNSLDADK
+597 LRNSLDADR

-657 GIQQKS
+657 GIQQQS
-663 PSTF
+663 PGAF

>member
-1 MGFGVPGRAVDLE
+1 M
-14 PVMLLSSASRTA
+14 
-26 NGGSSAARWK
+26 
-36 SPRLSVSRQSGGHG
+36 
-50 WRWPVPD
+50 
-57 RVLPGGVSVSRGTD
+57 SRGTD

-80 GKIAGYRLEGH
+80 GKIASYRLERH
-91 IGEGDMTVVRLAHD
+91 IGEGDMAVVRLAHD
-105 ERLDREVAVKIL
+105 ERLDRKVAVKIL
-117 APELVR
+117 APELAR
-123 DAAFRVR
+123 DAGFRVR
-130 LLQQVR
+130 LLHQVR

-144 HILPVYEAG
+144 HILPVYEAD

-174 LGPLGPLP
+174 LSPLGPLP
-182 FARAWEVI
+182 FARAWKVI

-197 DTAHAYGVIHRSVK
+197 DTAHAYGVIHRNVK

-221 EVSGRT
+221 EVGGRT
-227 PDWAGRDRFDHVYL
+227 PDWAGGDRFDHVYL
-241 SDFGLHR
+241 SDFGMRR
-248 DWSPD
+248 DWSLD
-253 EIITAARS
+253 EIITAAHS

-281 ADLYSLACTGFELL
+281 ADLYSLACAGFELL
-295 CGTTPFG
+295 CGTAPFG

-326 DLPAA
+326 DLPTA

-340 AKNPADRSATC
+340 AKNPADRYATC
-351 GQFADELRTALGL
+351 SQFAEELRTALGL

-386 SRLASGDRRPAKQQD
+386 SRLASGDKRPARQQD
-401 WEHEPAQTATP
+401 FEHEPTQTP
-412 AKSGPG
+412 APVQSGPG

-433 VSRNS
+433 VSRDS
-438 IGEPGAPYPRQPR
+438 MGGPGAPYPRQPR
-451 RRPGVITLVLAVA
+451 RRPGVITLALAVA

-491 PAVSSPAVSSPAL
+491 PAVSSPAVSSPVL

-518 TLASRQAS
+518 TLASRQAA
-526 AVNNLLSSSAATLK
+526 AVNNLLSSSAATLR
-540 ALQGAVSEVSNC
+540 ALQGAVSEVFNC

-558 VRQIQN
+558 VPQIQD

-574 QASALSTSALAN
+574 QASALSTSALAD

-606 DFLTWAQQQLSPGCT
+606 DFLTWAQQQLNPGCT

-631 AYNASQQAGASKKA
+631 AYNASQQAGAAKKA

-663 PSTF
+663 PGTF

>member
-1 MGFGVPGRAVDLE
+1 
-14 PVMLLSSASRTA
+14 
-26 NGGSSAARWK
+26 
-36 SPRLSVSRQSGGHG
+36 
-50 WRWPVPD
+50 
-57 RVLPGGVSVSRGTD
+57 
-71 PVLPGSGMP
+71 
-80 GKIAGYRLEGH
+80 
-91 IGEGDMTVVRLAHD
+91 
-105 ERLDREVAVKIL
+105 
-117 APELVR
+117 
-123 DAAFRVR
+123 
-130 LLQQVR
+130 
-136 AAAEIDHP
+136 
-144 HILPVYEAG
+144 
-153 DASGI
+153 
-158 VYVVMRYV
+158 MRYV
-166 RGGDARSL
+166 QGGDARSL
-174 LGPLGPLP
+174 LSALGPLA
-182 FARAWEVI
+182 FAQAWKVI

-197 DTAHAYGVIHRSVK
+197 DAAHAHGVIHRNVK

-221 EVSGRT
+221 EVGRRT
-227 PDWAGRDRFDHVYL
+227 RDGVGGHRFDHVYL
-241 SDFGLHR
+241 SDFGMRR

-281 ADLYSLACTGFELL
+281 ADLYSLACAAFELL
-295 CGTTPFG
+295 CGTAPFG

-312 QLYAPPPPATARRP
+312 QLYAPPPLATTRRP

-331 VDVVLATAL
+331 VDLVLATAL
-340 AKNPADRSATC
+340 AKDPADRYATC
-351 GQFADELRTALGL
+351 GQFAGELRTALGL
-364 VPGESDN
+364 VPSESDN

-386 SRLASGDRRPAKQQD
+386 SRLASGDKRPARQQD
-401 WEHEPAQTATP
+401 FEHEPTQTPTP
-412 AKSGPG
+412 AQSGPG
-418 QPPSPEDQPAAGLGQ
+418 QPASPEDQPAAGLGQ
-433 VSRNS
+433 VSRDS
-438 IGEPGAPYPRQPR
+438 IGGPGAPYPRQPR
-451 RRPGVITLVLAVA
+451 RRPGVIRLTFAVA
-464 AVAIAAA
+464 AAAIAAA

-491 PAVSSPAVSSPAL
+491 PAVSSPVL
-504 SPAATSAPSSSSAP
+504 SPAATSAPSPSPSPSSAS
-518 TLASRQAS
+518 TLASRQAA
-526 AVNNLLSSSAATLK
+526 AVNNLLGSSAATLQ
-540 ALQGAVSEVSNC
+540 ALQGAVSEVFNC

-564 VVNQRSTEYN
+564 VVNQRSTEYK

-621 PTAQSSAYNA
+621 PTTQSSAYNA

-652 VAAQY
+652 VAARY

-663 PSTF
+663 PGSF

>member
-1 MGFGVPGRAVDLE
+1 
-14 PVMLLSSASRTA
+14 
-26 NGGSSAARWK
+26 
-36 SPRLSVSRQSGGHG
+36 
-50 WRWPVPD
+50 
-57 RVLPGGVSVSRGTD
+57 
-71 PVLPGSGMP
+71 MP
-80 GKIAGYRLEGH
+80 GKIAGYRLDRH
-91 IGEGDMTVVRLAHD
+91 IGEGDMAVVRLAHD
-105 ERLDREVAVKIL
+105 ERLDRTVAVKIF
-117 APELVR
+117 APELAR

-130 LLQQVR
+130 LLHQVR

-174 LGPLGPLP
+174 LSPLVPLP
-182 FARAWEVI
+182 LARAWKVI
-190 AQVASAL
+190 AQAASAL
-197 DTAHAYGVIHRSVK
+197 DTAHAYGVIHRNVK

-227 PDWAGRDRFDHVYL
+227 PDWAGGDRFDHVYL
-241 SDFGLHR
+241 SDFGMHR

-253 EIITAARS
+253 EIITAAHS

-281 ADLYSLACTGFELL
+281 ADLYSLACAGFELL
-295 CGTTPFG
+295 CGTAPFG

-326 DLPAA
+326 DLPTA

-340 AKNPADRSATC
+340 AKNPADRYATC
-351 GQFADELRTALGL
+351 GQFAEELRTALGL

-371 PARLRSQGHARPVAE
+371 PARLRSPGHAKPVAE
-386 SRLASGDRRPAKQQD
+386 SRLASGDKRPARQQD
-401 WEHEPAQTATP
+401 FEDEPTQTPTP
-412 AKSGPG
+412 VQSGPG
-418 QPPSPEDQPAAGLGQ
+418 QPPSPEDQPAAGLAQ
-433 VSRNS
+433 VSRDS
-438 IGEPGAPYPRQPR
+438 IGGPGAPYPRQPR
-451 RRPGVITLVLAVA
+451 RRPGVITLALAVA

-477 LPDRSTPGTPAVSS
+477 LPDRSAPGTPAVSSAAVSS
-491 PAVSSPAVSSPAL
+491 PAVSSPVL

-518 TLASRQAS
+518 TLASRQAA
-526 AVNNLLSSSAATLK
+526 AVNTLLSSSAATLK

-558 VRQIQN
+558 VRQIQT

-606 DFLTWAQQQLSPGCT
+606 DFLSWAQQQLNPGCT

-657 GIQQKS
+657 GIQQQS
-663 PSTF
+663 PGTF

>member
-1 MGFGVPGRAVDLE
+1 
-14 PVMLLSSASRTA
+14 
-26 NGGSSAARWK
+26 
-36 SPRLSVSRQSGGHG
+36 
-50 WRWPVPD
+50 
-57 RVLPGGVSVSRGTD
+57 VSRGTD
-71 PVLPGSGMP
+71 PVLPDSGMP

-91 IGEGDMTVVRLAHD
+91 IGEGDMAVVRLAHD
-105 ERLDREVAVKIL
+105 ERLDRKVAVKIL
-117 APELVR
+117 APELAR

-130 LLQQVR
+130 LLHQVR

-166 RGGDARSL
+166 GGGDARSL
-174 LGPLGPLP
+174 LSPLGPLP
-182 FARAWEVI
+182 FARAWKVI

-197 DTAHAYGVIHRSVK
+197 DTAHAHGVIHRNVK
-211 PANMLFDASS
+211 PANMLFDAGS

-227 PDWAGRDRFDHVYL
+227 PDWAGGDRFDHVYL
-241 SDFGLHR
+241 SDFGMRR

-253 EIITAARS
+253 EIITAAHS
-261 AGTLDY
+261 ARTLDY

-281 ADLYSLACTGFELL
+281 ADLYSLACAGFELL
-295 CGTTPFG
+295 SGTAPFG

-326 DLPAA
+326 DLPRA

-340 AKNPADRSATC
+340 AKNPADRYATC
-351 GQFADELRTALGL
+351 GQFAEELRTALGL

-371 PARLRSQGHARPVAE
+371 PAQPRSQGHARPVAE
-386 SRLASGDRRPAKQQD
+386 SRLASADKRPARQQD
-401 WEHEPAQTATP
+401 FEDEPTQTPTP
-412 AKSGPG
+412 GRSGPG

-433 VSRNS
+433 VSRDS
-438 IGEPGAPYPRQPR
+438 IGGPGAPYPRQPR
-451 RRPGVITLVLAVA
+451 RRPGVITFALAVA

-491 PAVSSPAVSSPAL
+491 PAVSSPVQ

-518 TLASRQAS
+518 TLASRQVA

-597 LRNSLDADK
+597 LRNSLGADK
-606 DFLTWAQQQLSPGCT
+606 DFLIWAQQQLNPGCT

-652 VAAQY
+652 VAARY
-657 GIQQKS
+657 GVQQTS
-663 PSTF
+663 PGTF

>member
-1 MGFGVPGRAVDLE
+1 MAV
-14 PVMLLSSASRTA
+14 
-26 NGGSSAARWK
+26 
-36 SPRLSVSRQSGGHG
+36 
-50 WRWPVPD
+50 
-57 RVLPGGVSVSRGTD
+57 VL
-71 PVLPGSGMP
+71 
-80 GKIAGYRLEGH
+80 
-91 IGEGDMTVVRLAHD
+91 LAHD
-105 ERLDREVAVKIL
+105 ERLDRKVAVKIL
-117 APELVR
+117 APELAR

-130 LLQQVR
+130 LLHQVR

-174 LGPLGPLP
+174 LSPLGPLP
-182 FARAWEVI
+182 FARAWKVI

-197 DTAHAYGVIHRSVK
+197 DTAHAYGVIHRNVK

-221 EVSGRT
+221 GVGGRT
-227 PDWAGRDRFDHVYL
+227 PDWAGGDRLDHVYL
-241 SDFGLHR
+241 SDFGMRR

-253 EIITAARS
+253 EIITAAHS

-275 RALDGR
+275 RVLDGR
-281 ADLYSLACTGFELL
+281 ADLYSLACAGFELL
-295 CGTTPFG
+295 CGTPPFG

-326 DLPAA
+326 DLPTA

-340 AKNPADRSATC
+340 AKNPADRYATC
-351 GQFADELRTALGL
+351 GQFAEELRTALGL
-364 VPGESDN
+364 VYGESDN

-386 SRLASGDRRPAKQQD
+386 SRLASGDKRPATQQD
-401 WEHEPAQTATP
+401 FEHQPTQTPTP
-412 AKSGPG
+412 VQSGPG
-418 QPPSPEDQPAAGLGQ
+418 QPPFPGDQPAAGLGQ
-433 VSRNS
+433 VSRDS
-438 IGEPGAPYPRQPR
+438 IGGPGAPYRRQPR
-451 RRPGVITLVLAVA
+451 RRPGVITLALAVA

-471 VAIGVA
+471 AAIGVA
-477 LPDRSTPGTPAVSS
+477 LPDRSTPGAPAVSS
-491 PAVSSPAVSSPAL
+491 PAVSSPVL

-518 TLASRQAS
+518 TLASRQAA

-540 ALQGAVSEVSNC
+540 ALQGAVSEVFNC

-558 VRQIQN
+558 VPQIQN

-597 LRNSLDADK
+597 LRNSLDADR
-606 DFLTWAQQQLSPGCT
+606 DFLTWAQQQLNPGCT

-657 GIQQKS
+657 GIQQQS
-663 PSTF
+663 PGAF

>member
-1 MGFGVPGRAVDLE
+1 
-14 PVMLLSSASRTA
+14 
-26 NGGSSAARWK
+26 
-36 SPRLSVSRQSGGHG
+36 
-50 WRWPVPD
+50 
-57 RVLPGGVSVSRGTD
+57 
-71 PVLPGSGMP
+71 MP
-80 GKIAGYRLEGH
+80 GKIAGYRLEGQ
-91 IGEGDMTVVRLAHD
+91 IGEGDMAVVRLAHD
-105 ERLDREVAVKIL
+105 ERLDRKVAVKIL
-117 APELVR
+117 RPELAR
-123 DAAFRVR
+123 DAAFRAR
-130 LLQQVR
+130 LLHQVR
-136 AAAEIDHP
+136 AAEIDHP

-174 LGPLGPLP
+174 LSPLRPLP
-182 FARAWEVI
+182 FARAWKVI
-190 AQVASAL
+190 DQVASAL
-197 DTAHAYGVIHRSVK
+197 DTAHAHGVIHRNVK
-211 PANMLFDASS
+211 PANMLFDAGS
-221 EVSGRT
+221 EVGGRT
-227 PDWAGRDRFDHVYL
+227 PGGDRFDHVYL
-241 SDFGLHR
+241 SDFGMRR

-253 EIITAARS
+253 EVITAARS

-281 ADLYSLACTGFELL
+281 ADLYSLACAGFELL
-295 CGTTPFG
+295 CGTAPFG

-326 DLPAA
+326 DLPTA

-340 AKNPADRSATC
+340 AKNPADRYATC
-351 GQFADELRTALGL
+351 GQFAEELCAALGL

-371 PARLRSQGHARPVAE
+371 PARLRSQGRARPVAE
-386 SRLASGDRRPAKQQD
+386 SRLASGNKRPARQQD
-401 WEHEPAQTATP
+401 FEHEPTQTPTP
-412 AKSGPG
+412 VQSGPG

-433 VSRNS
+433 VSRDS
-438 IGEPGAPYPRQPR
+438 IGGPGAPYPRQPR
-451 RRPGVITLVLAVA
+451 RRPGVITLALAVA

-491 PAVSSPAVSSPAL
+491 PAVSSPVL

-518 TLASRQAS
+518 TLASRQAA

-540 ALQGAVSEVSNC
+540 ALQGAVSEVFNC

-564 VVNQRSTEYN
+564 VVNQRGTEYN
-574 QASALSTSALAN
+574 QASALSISALAN
-586 GAAVKS
+586 GVAVKS

-606 DFLTWAQQQLSPGCT
+606 EFLTWAQQQLNPGCT
-621 PTAQSSAYNA
+621 PTAQSGAYNA
-631 AYNASQQAGASKKA
+631 AYNASQQAGASKAA
-645 FIQVWDL
+645 FIHVWDP

-657 GIQQKS
+657 GLQQKS
-663 PSTF
+663 PGTF